1 MPHTI
6 MPLASFPGF
15 LIGTMHAT
23 LHVEA
28 YLSQMKIKVNG
39 KFGVEAYQTSTTHRD
54 RSAASQL

>member
-1 MPHTI
+1 